1 MGNTSSTSSAASPG
15 GVQVHKSLRHRKASL
30 DLPDLAAM
38 YDTVQ
43 TRSSPWSIP
52 VKAQEKK
59 DTVYVQP
66 KTHIEN
72 NLGRRAQENQP
83 HPQTPIPSFDSFP
96 RTVSFHPAAPP
107 PSRTTTSET
116 LVVRSSLPMALDVD
130 VIPEAV
136 EPSVGL
142 IDRKIHWHGKA
153 STVYVVHT
161 ADNASVRTLMDRIS
175 PTSFSTSVAFPP
187 GTHHIRFLVDDQW
200 RVTDDLPKAVDDA
213 GNLANYIHIDP
224 PHDPN
229 NPQTIRTT
237 PPRSPLG
244 TQVIV
249 TSLPP
254 LEGNGLPP
262 LGRLSIGRSFW
273 SSSTE
278 NSEHDRDSSS
288 AEERAAMSKYTPQ
301 WTTEIPLEL
310 LQAAREEERY
320 LEYAQKTPPRRP
332 GESQVQQGF
341 VSLPN
346 IPPAPGLPRY
356 LEKLILNQSL
366 TQTVGHDRRH
376 KDRRGSRENI
386 ERSTEDSRSGVGLS
400 LPVTT
405 ASGTDI
411 TAGLGVRANEL
422 AGTERMLPVME
433 AIEGG
438 ELDPTSPRAAAALA
452 TLATIS
458 DDSSVLPVPSHVVL
472 HHVCTSTIKEGV
484 LAVASTVRYRKKY
497 LTTVFYK
504 PAY

>member
-1 MGNTSSTSSAASPG
+1 MGNTSSTSSTTSSS
-15 GVQVHKSLRHRKASL
+15 GVPVHKSLRHRKASL

-52 VKAQEKK
+52 VRAPEREEP
-59 DTVYVQP
+59 VYVQP
-66 KTHIEN
+66 MHHIEN
-72 NLGRRAQENQP
+72 NLGRRVQEQP
-83 HPQTPIPSFDSFP
+83 ETPISSVDSFP
-96 RTVSFHPAAPP
+96 RTLSFHPVAPP

-116 LVVRSSLPMALDVD
+116 LTIRSSLPMVLDID
-130 VIPEAV
+130 TIPEAV
-136 EPSVGL
+136 EASVGL
-142 IDRKIHWHGKA
+142 FDRKIYWHGKA
-153 STVYVVHT
+153 ASVFVVHT
-161 ADNASVRTLMDRIS
+161 ADNVSVRTLMDSVS
-175 PTSFSTSVAFPP
+175 PTSFSISVAFPP

-213 GNLANYIHIDP
+213 GNLANYIHMDP
-224 PHDPN
+224 PYDPN
-229 NPQTIRTT
+229 NPQSNRIT

-244 TQVIV
+244 AHIIV

-254 LEGNGLPP
+254 LQGNNLAS
-262 LGRLSIGRSFW
+262 LGRLSLGQSFW
-273 SSSTE
+273 SSS
-278 NSEHDRDSSS
+278 SEHDRDSSS
-288 AEERAAMSKYTPQ
+288 ADEQAALSRYTPR
-301 WTTEIPLEL
+301 WTTDIPLEL
-310 LQAAREEERY
+310 IRAAKEEQVY
-320 LEYAQKTPPRRP
+320 IDYAQKTPARRP

-341 VSLPN
+341 IPLPN
-346 IPPAPGLPRY
+346 VPPAPSLPRY
-356 LEKLILNQSL
+356 LEKLILNQGF
-366 TQTVGHDRRH
+366 THTVGHDRRH
-376 KDRRGSRENI
+376 KDKRGSRENI
-386 ERSTEDSRSGVGLS
+386 GREDYIHRSGVGLP

-411 TAGLGVRANEL
+411 TAGLGVRAPEI

-438 ELDPTSPRAAAALA
+438 ELDPTSPRAVAALA
-452 TLATIS
+452 TFATIS

-504 PAY
+504 PA

>member
-1 MGNTSSTSSAASPG
+1 MGNTSSTSSTASPS
-15 GVQVHKSLRHRKASL
+15 GVPVHKSLRHRKASL

-52 VKAQEKK
+52 VKAPERKE
-59 DTVYVQP
+59 TVYVQP
-66 KTHIEN
+66 KIYIEN
-72 NLGRRAQENQP
+72 NLGRRVQDQS
-83 HPQTPIPSFDSFP
+83 QTPIPSLDSFP

-107 PSRTTTSET
+107 PSRTTTSEA
-116 LVVRSSLPMALDVD
+116 LVVRSSLPMALDID
-130 VIPEAV
+130 AIPETV

-153 STVYVVHT
+153 NSVFVVHT
-161 ADNASVRTLMDRIS
+161 ADNVSVRTMMDQI
-175 PTSFSTSVAFPP
+175 PPASFSTSVAFPP

-229 NPQTIRTT
+229 NPHPTRTT

-244 TQVIV
+244 TNVIV

-254 LEGNGLPP
+254 FEGNTLAN
-262 LGRLSIGRSFW
+262 LGRLSLGRSFW

-278 NSEHDRDSSS
+278 NSDHDRDSGS
-288 AEERAAMSKYTPQ
+288 AEERAAMSRYTPR
-301 WTTEIPLEL
+301 WTTDIPLEL
-310 LQAAREEERY
+310 VQAAKEEETY
-320 LEYAQKTPPRRP
+320 LDYAEKTPPRRP

-341 VSLPN
+341 VPLPN
-346 IPPAPGLPRY
+346 IPPAPSLPRY
-356 LEKLILNQSL
+356 LEKLILNQGL
-366 TQTVGHDRRH
+366 TQMVGHDRRH
-376 KDRRGSRENI
+376 KDKRGSRENV
-386 ERSTEDSRSGVGLS
+386 ERSTEDHRSGVALP

-411 TAGLGVRANEL
+411 NTGLNVRAPEFT
-422 AGTERMLPVME
+422 GTERMLPVLE

-452 TLATIS
+452 TFATIS

-484 LAVASTVRYRKKY
+484 LAVASTVRFRKKY

-504 PAY
+504 PA

>member
-1 MGNTSSTSSAASPG
+1 MGNTSSTSSTASPS
-15 GVQVHKSLRHRKASL
+15 GVPVHKSMRHRKASL

-52 VKAQEKK
+52 VKAQERKE
-59 DTVYVQP
+59 TIYVQP
-66 KTHIEN
+66 KVHIEN
-72 NLGRRAQENQP
+72 NLGRRVQDQ
-83 HPQTPIPSFDSFP
+83 PQTPIPSVESFP

-116 LVVRSSLPMALDVD
+116 LVIRSSLPMALDFD
-130 VIPEAV
+130 AIPEVV
-136 EPSVGL
+136 EPSISVV
-142 IDRKIHWHGKA
+142 DRKINWHGKA
-153 STVYVVHT
+153 ASVFVVHM
-161 ADNASVRTLMDRIS
+161 ADNVSVRTMMDQVS
-175 PTSFSTSVAFPP
+175 PTSFSTSVAFPL

-213 GNLANYIHIDP
+213 GNLANYIHVDP

-229 NPQTIRTT
+229 NPQPTRIT

-244 TQVIV
+244 THVIV

-254 LEGNGLPP
+254 LEGNLAN
-262 LGRLSIGRSFW
+262 LGRLSLGRSFW

-278 NSEHDRDSSS
+278 NSDHDHDSGS
-288 AEERAAMSKYTPQ
+288 ADERAALSRYMPR
-301 WTTEIPLEL
+301 WTTDIPLEL
-310 LQAAREEERY
+310 LQAAKEEEVY
-320 LEYAQKTPPRRP
+320 LEYASKTPSRRP

-341 VSLPN
+341 VPLPN

-356 LEKLILNQSL
+356 LEKLILNQGF
-366 TQTVGHDRRH
+366 THTVGHDRRH
-376 KDRRGSRENI
+376 KDKRSSRENI
-386 ERSTEDSRSGVGLS
+386 ERLNEDLIHRSGVGLP

-411 TAGLGVRANEL
+411 ATGVSVRASEL

-438 ELDPTSPRAAAALA
+438 KLDPTSPHAAAALA

-504 PAY
+504 PA